1 MRAKSRKKIQKVRI
15 AHYLHR
21 SEVKLMLIAILDPI
35 KTLVHEY
42 FEGVLTNETKC
53 MMCETVST
61 PNLLLARLTRLI
73 GIGPFRSPARTSRS
87 WI

>member
-1 MRAKSRKKIQKVRI
+1 MRAKNRKKIQKVRVI
-15 AHYLHR
+15 QCRYNEL
-21 SEVKLMLIAILDPI
+21 ELISFLSDPI

-61 PNLLLARLTRLI
+61 PNLQCTKLTRV
-73 GIGPFRSPARTSRS
+73 
-87 WI
+87 

>member
-1 MRAKSRKKIQKVRI
+1 MRAKNRKKIQKVRVI
-15 AHYLHR
+15 QRRYNNEL
-21 SEVKLMLIAILDPI
+21 ELISFLLSDPI

-61 PNLLLARLTRLI
+61 PNLQCTKLTRV
-73 GIGPFRSPARTSRS
+73 
-87 WI
+87 